1 MATVALTMDNL
12 ENTVLDNDIVLID
25 FWADWCGPCKSFGPI
40 FEKVSDKHPDVIF
53 GKVDTDAQQE
63 VAAQFGIRS
72 IPTLAIFREQILLF
86 NQAGALTE
94 SVLEQIVDRVKDLDM
109 EEVRQAVEAE
119 RQAEAQEGG
128 PANEG

>member
-25 FWADWCGPCKSFGPI
+25 FWADWCGPCKAFGPV
-40 FEKVSDKHPDVIF
+40 FEKVSEKHPDVIF

-109 EEVRQAVEAE
+109 EEVKQAVEAE